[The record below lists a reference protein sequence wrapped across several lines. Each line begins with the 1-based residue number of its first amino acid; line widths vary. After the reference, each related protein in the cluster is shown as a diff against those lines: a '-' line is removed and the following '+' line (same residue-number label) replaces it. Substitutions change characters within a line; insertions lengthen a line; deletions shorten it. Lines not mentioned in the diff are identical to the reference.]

1 MHMALGEAGSHLE
14 PRPKFFRWRQVSGK
28 LMLPPTHGLLHGEA
42 LLLVAHT
49 PEKPQPLLLA
59 IHRFWLR
66 KVVSKIYLL
75 WNIWYLLGQSITV
88 FIILEFN
95 FCILSENSHK
105 MKWRVSSFQGPIYY
119 CMFGTVKEGW
129 IDRSKHLL
137 KGDYLSHLIF
147 TITWWGN
154 WRSERL
160 TDFPKVFHLIT
171 AVQVCSFYF
180 HLNFPTAIQPIIKSY
195 IQIF

>member
-1 MHMALGEAGSHLE
+1 M
-14 PRPKFFRWRQVSGK
+14 
-28 LMLPPTHGLLHGEA
+28 
-42 LLLVAHT
+42 
-49 PEKPQPLLLA
+49 
-59 IHRFWLR
+59 
-66 KVVSKIYLL
+66 VSKIYLL

-195 IQIF
+195 IQIFLKFFLMLEREEGRGGREWKRERERNMGLRNINCLPPVCTPR